1 MLLDWAWNIILSQ
14 KTHLGDGFR
23 SRNRFLG
30 AYMWCCSEC
39 FQFPILGS
47 VFCRQC
53 PDPGLPLLGW
63 NSSATVL
70 GSPTG
75 PQNHT
80 NPELRSPLSL
90 LQFPLS
96 TKSWFAAGPASPGTC
111 LADLFMF
118 QRAAAA
124 LLWKTF
130 PLSFSWSS
138 HSMKN
143 LCKALKNF
151 SRQSFRNEVA
161 IWFFFA
167 LRCFLFSSK
176 IIRFFLTAISHNG
189 NKY

>member
-1 MLLDWAWNIILSQ
+1 MASDPETASSVH
-14 KTHLGDGFR
+14 TC
-23 SRNRFLG
+23 G
-30 AYMWCCSEC
+30 AAVNVSS
-39 FQFPILGS
+39 FPSWEVFSAGS
-47 VFCRQC
+47 AQTQACHCWGGTAV
-53 PDPGLPLLGW
+53 P
-63 NSSATVL
+63 TVL

-118 QRAAAA
+118 QRVAAAA
-124 LLWKTF
+124 PLLWKTF

-143 LCKALKNF
+143 LHKALKNF